1 MDWMLYDF
9 AKDQP
14 VEAIRHRIVWYERQA
29 KSWMQTYVD
38 AKNELAS
45 AQSKLEVAERQ
56 MHSYARCIKELSEYA
71 TQFNKAI
78 AA

>member
-14 VEAIRHRIVWYERQA
+14 VEAIQHRIAWYERQA
-29 KSWMQTYVD
+29 KSWTQTYVD
-38 AKNELAS
+38 AKNELAT
-45 AQSKLEVAERQ
+45 AQCKLEVAEHA
-56 MHSYARCIKELSEYA
+56 MKFYARCISELSEHA
-71 TQFNKAI
+71 TKFNKAI